1 MRERGKIREGSKNK
15 LLQTDFNNTY
25 LNSYNRY
32 KQREAT
38 LRNYNSSTT
47 IPAIDIPSNI
57 TYNLRKGNT
66 NNFFFSAFTPRPS
79 SQAVFHSRPGLV
91 MLNTSASL
99 VLYLDPTFPSY
110 LFYLSTHSCYGQ
122 HSHPRPTFH
131 TVFQPVRKVQH
142 RVIVSAQTK
151 V

>member
-38 LRNYNSSTT
+38 LRNHNSSTT

-57 TYNLRKGNT
+57 TYNPRKGNT
-66 NNFFFSAFTPRPS
+66 NNFFS
-79 SQAVFHSRPGLV
+79 
-91 MLNTSASL
+91 
-99 VLYLDPTFPSY
+99 
-110 LFYLSTHSCYGQ
+110 Q
-122 HSHPRPTFH
+122 HSLRG
-131 TVFQPVRKVQH
+131 PVPKQSSIH
-142 RVIVSAQTK
+142 ALA
-151 V
+151 